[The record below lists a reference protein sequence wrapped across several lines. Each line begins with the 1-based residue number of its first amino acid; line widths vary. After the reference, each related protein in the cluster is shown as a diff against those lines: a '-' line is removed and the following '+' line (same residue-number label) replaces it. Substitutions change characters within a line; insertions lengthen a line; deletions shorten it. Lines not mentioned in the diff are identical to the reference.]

1 MKSQFF
7 DHRGRHV
14 VIDNEIGRG
23 GEGAVYELAGSPRHV
38 AKIYHN
44 PVDLEKE
51 NKLALM
57 LELGDDSLQKIAAW
71 PLATLHD
78 RVGGPTRGLILPR
91 IDNPTEI
98 HELYS
103 PARRKFNFPT
113 SDWRFLVRTARN
125 CAAVFDSFHSKN
137 IVIGDVNQGNILVS
151 KNATVNLIDCDSF
164 QICGNETTYKCQV
177 GVAHFTPPE
186 LDSYE
191 LLRTSNH
198 DNFGLAVMIFHLLF
212 MGRHPFSGRFSGAG
226 DMPLEKAIKE
236 NRFAY
241 GSRAAR
247 YEMSPPP
254 NSLTLDDVPAELA
267 KLFEMAFAAPGRG
280 LQRPTAEQ
288 WGTVLQ
294 KLETEITKCSRDAG
308 HFHLGGHTCPWCRI
322 ISQGG
327 PNFFISVSIKATEA
341 RSVKF
346 DLKKVWFEIS
356 LVKAPEN
363 AEFKLAPPRTGS
375 LTPRPVPEEVRSMK
389 GLHNT
394 IALIGLGAAVLSLLG
409 ILIPRLALF
418 SIPILLVFS
427 VWWTILW
434 MQSPRRKLI
443 RSQKRKLADCKGKL
457 KLVVRDISQVGH
469 EQRKI
474 FQEKL
479 EQLRQ
484 AKAQYENLN
493 SACEREYHQL
503 QSHARD
509 RQLDEYLEHCFLSQA
524 KIPGIGP
531 SLLMTLESYGIE
543 TAGDITY
550 DRVMAVPGI
559 GPVKTSE
566 LLGWRAF
573 TESQFR
579 FDVKKGAP
587 DSIVQALNLK
597 YLQKRIQLQMFLE
610 AGPNDLRQ
618 ICRETE
624 EEMNQLRSQLGKF
637 ELAVAQAQ
645 IDLDSLID
653 A

>member
-1 MKSQFF
+1 MKRQFF
-7 DHRGRHV
+7 DHQGRRV
-14 VIDNEIGRG
+14 VIENEIGKG
-23 GEGAVYELAGSPRHV
+23 GEGAVYELSGTRKHV

-44 PVDLEKE
+44 PVDPEKD

-57 LELGDDSLQKIAAW
+57 LHLGDDSLQKIAAW

-78 RVGGPTRGLILPR
+78 RAGGPTRGLILPR
-91 IDNPTEI
+91 IDTPTEI

-113 SDWRFLVRTARN
+113 SDWRFLVRTALN
-125 CAAVFDSFHSKN
+125 CAAVFDTFHSKN

-164 QICGNETTYKCQV
+164 QISGNGTTYKCRV

-191 LLRTSNH
+191 VLRTSNH

-212 MGRHPFSGRFSGAG
+212 MGRHPFSGRFNGTG

-241 GSRAAR
+241 GSHAAR

-254 NSLTLDDVPAELA
+254 NSLTLNDVSADLA
-267 KLFEMAFAAPGRG
+267 KLFEMAFAAPGQG
-280 LQRPTAEQ
+280 LQRPTAQQ
-288 WGTVLQ
+288 WSIVLQ
-294 KLETEITKCSRDAG
+294 KLEAEIAKCSRDAG
-308 HFHLGGHTCPWCRI
+308 HFHLSGHTCPWCRI
-322 ISQGG
+322 VSQGG

-356 LVKAPEN
+356 LVKEPGQ
-363 AEFKLAPPRTGS
+363 AEINLAPPRTGS
-375 LTPRPVPEEVRSMK
+375 LMPRPVPEEARSMK

-394 IALIGLGAAVLSLLG
+394 IALIAIGGVLLTLLG
-409 ILIPRLALF
+409 VLIPRLAIF
-418 SIPILLVFS
+418 SIPIALVFS
-427 VWWTILW
+427 VWWIMLW
-434 MQSPRRKLI
+434 VQSPRRKLI
-443 RSQKRKLADCKGKL
+443 RSRKQHLSDCKGKL
-457 KLVVRDISQVGH
+457 KMVKRDISLIAKEH
-469 EQRKI
+469 YRI
-474 FQEKL
+474 FQDKL

-484 AKAQYENLN
+484 AKSQYENLN
-493 SACEREYHQL
+493 SACEREYNQL

-509 RQLDEYLEHCFLSQA
+509 RQLDEYLERCFISQA
-524 KIPGIGP
+524 KIQGIGP

-597 YLQKRIQLQMFLE
+597 YLQKRVELQMLLE

-618 ICRETE
+618 ICRDAE
-624 EEMNQLRSQLGKF
+624 EKINHLRRQVGKY
-637 ELAVAQAQ
+637 ELTVAQAQ
-645 IDLDSLID
+645 IDLDAIINS
-653 A
+653 